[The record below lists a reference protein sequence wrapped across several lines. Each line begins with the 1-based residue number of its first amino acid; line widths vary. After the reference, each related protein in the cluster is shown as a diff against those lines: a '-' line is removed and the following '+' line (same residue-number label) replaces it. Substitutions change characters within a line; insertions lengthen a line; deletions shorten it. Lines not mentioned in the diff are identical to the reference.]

1 MTVSEMIRSYAL
13 EQVGAPYVFGATAD
27 KCTPALR
34 RDRIAQYPEYADHI
48 TRNCPVLSG
57 EATSCTGCD
66 DEGELAYD
74 CAQLTRHAAEAAGL
88 SLPSGATSQWNK
100 GDWLV
105 KGTIDQLPRSYVA
118 FLYRRK
124 SGSMSTMSHTGVYL
138 GDGTVSDARG
148 HGDGVLHKPLESF
161 PWTHF
166 AILAG
171 MDAPAELA
179 AVVSRPT
186 LRQGS
191 KGEHVREMQRTLRNA
206 GYVLEI
212 DGKFGP
218 ITLQCVKSFQGVKGL
233 TTDGVVGPLTWAA
246 LDAAAAAD
254 KPRYTVT
261 ITGLTEAAATAITA
275 EYGGTM
281 TAEEVAADE

>member
-1 MTVSEMIRSYAL
+1 MTNSEKIREYAL
-13 EQVGAPYVFGATAD
+13 EQVGGPYVFGATAD
-27 KCTPALR
+27 ECTPALR
-34 RDRIAQYPEYADHI
+34 RQRIAQYPEYADHI

-57 EATSCTGCD
+57 KAASCAGCD
-66 DEGELAYD
+66 DENELAHD
-74 CAQLTRHAAEAAGL
+74 CAQLTRFAAEAAGL

-105 KGTIDQLPRSYVA
+105 KGTIDQLPRGYVA

-124 SGSMSTMSHTGVYL
+124 SGSTSTMSHTGVYL
-138 GDGTVSDARG
+138 GDGMVSDARG
-148 HGDGVLHKPLESF
+148 HDDGVKHSTLESF

-186 LRQGS
+186 IRQGS
-191 KGEHVREMQRTLRNA
+191 KGDTVRELQRSLRSL
-206 GYVLEI
+206 GYELEI

-218 ITLQCVKSFQGVKGL
+218 LTAQCVKTFQGDAQL
-233 TTDGVVGPLTWAA
+233 ERDGIVGPLTWAA
-246 LDAAAAAD
+246 LDKATSD
-254 KPRYTVT
+254 TSLYTVT
-261 ITGLTEAAATAITA
+261 VTGLTKRHADALVAQ
-275 EYGGTM
+275 YGGEM
-281 TAEEVAADE
+281 TLEGGEVA